1 MMEVIKRDYSD
12 KYSIA
17 NVETMKNYPLM
28 TTRIMMKGTTF
39 IEEPLK
45 NIKCDLGIF
54 LDVYPLDNISDDEEE
69 LKKQA
74 KAAWFWSKLL
84 ILRHV
89 AFPVLPYKGVKAKI
103 THIATAIIH
112 AGLVVFRIS
121 HNWIAGKCLKIASR
135 YNDVDTKRMAFL
147 FDTDPYYHIM
157 LKDEIYPLQMYDFED
172 IKMPLPANEDEKLR
186 NMYGDYMQLPPVEKR
201 KNHYP
206 YKLEFKD

>member
-1 MMEVIKRDYSD
+1 
-12 KYSIA
+12 
-17 NVETMKNYPLM
+17 
-28 TTRIMMKGTTF
+28 MMKGTTF

-103 THIATAIIH
+103 THIEQQLFMPDLLCSEFHIT
-112 AGLVVFRIS
+112 GL
-121 HNWIAGKCLKIASR
+121 L
-135 YNDVDTKRMAFL
+135 
-147 FDTDPYYHIM
+147 
-157 LKDEIYPLQMYDFED
+157 
-172 IKMPLPANEDEKLR
+172 ANA
-186 NMYGDYMQLPPVEKR
+186 
-201 KNHYP
+201 
-206 YKLEFKD
+206 